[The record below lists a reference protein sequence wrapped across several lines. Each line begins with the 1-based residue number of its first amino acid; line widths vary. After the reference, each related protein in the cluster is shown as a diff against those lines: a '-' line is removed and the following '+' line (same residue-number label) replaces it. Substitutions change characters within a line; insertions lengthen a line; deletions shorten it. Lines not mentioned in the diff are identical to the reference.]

1 MAASPSQFDL
11 CVGLPVVF
19 AAQRNKRGSG
29 AGLCPARRARVPRT
43 APDRVLRPTLRGKP
57 PRLTDAYGGQDKAL
71 ALLRDASSR
80 FALFYAGKWPV
91 NISADGKASA
101 LRCIWPSWGPMRAA
115 AIHLNACCGRSGFS
129 RVSKVKITTWVD
141 ERTASTIKGLTAQ
154 DGGVGKQDVRAAA
167 QARVEGTQP
176 AGSARRSSC
185 QR

>member
-1 MAASPSQFDL
+1 
-11 CVGLPVVF
+11 
-19 AAQRNKRGSG
+19 
-29 AGLCPARRARVPRT
+29 
-43 APDRVLRPTLRGKP
+43 
-57 PRLTDAYGGQDKAL
+57 
-71 ALLRDASSR
+71 
-80 FALFYAGKWPV
+80 
-91 NISADGKASA
+91 
-101 LRCIWPSWGPMRAA
+101 MRAA